1 MQFITFSEKY
11 FGNLNDTNNINYN
24 LLLEKKEKN
33 SLYIKATINKTFPE
47 EIYENKFE
55 LSELKKNNTF
65 NIYYLILFLLSI

>member
-1 MQFITFSEKY
+1 MQSITFSEKY
-11 FGNLNDTNNINYN
+11 FGSLNDINNINYN

-55 LSELKKNNTF
+55 LSELKEKKKNF
-65 NIYYLILFLLSI
+65 ICI

>member
-1 MQFITFSEKY
+1 MQSITFLEKY
-11 FGNLNDTNNINYN
+11 FGNFNDINNINYN

-55 LSELKKNNTF
+55 LSELKKKQY
-65 NIYYLILFLLSI
+65 I

>member
-1 MQFITFSEKY
+1 MQFTTFSEKY

-55 LSELKKNNTF
+55 LSELKKKQY
-65 NIYYLILFLLSI
+65 I

>member
-1 MQFITFSEKY
+1 MQSITFSEKY
-11 FGNLNDTNNINYN
+11 FGSLNDINNINYN

-55 LSELKKNNTF
+55 LSELKEKKNLTF
-65 NIYYLILFLLSI
+65 IT

>member
-1 MQFITFSEKY
+1 MQFTTFSEKY
-11 FGNLNDTNNINYN
+11 FGNLKDTNNINYN

-55 LSELKKNNTF
+55 LSELKKKQY
-65 NIYYLILFLLSI
+65 I

>member
-1 MQFITFSEKY
+1 MQSITFLEKY
-11 FGNLNDTNNINYN
+11 FGNLNDINNINYN

-55 LSELKKNNTF
+55 LSELKEKK
-65 NIYYLILFLLSI
+65 